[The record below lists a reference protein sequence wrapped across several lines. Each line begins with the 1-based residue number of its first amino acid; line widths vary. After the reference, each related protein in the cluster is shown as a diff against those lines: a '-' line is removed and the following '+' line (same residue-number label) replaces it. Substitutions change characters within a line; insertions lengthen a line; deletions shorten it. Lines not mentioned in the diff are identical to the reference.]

1 MKIGISVTSS
11 HKVDDPHEGAR
22 YMIERAKASREAGLD
37 TLFVGDHHVTPFPY
51 YQNNVILARMLAEWG
66 DRPFGAMYLLPLWHP
81 VTLAEQIGT
90 LASLSKAPFIMQC
103 GLGDERQGKAM
114 GVDMSRRVG
123 MFVASINTMRALWR
137 GEAVD
142 EPRYWNISQARISPL
157 PSEPV
162 DIWIGSVA
170 DKAVER
176 TARIGEGWLA
186 SPGLTPAQ
194 AGEAIIRYKQYCAEY
209 DRTPTATAIRRDIY
223 IGATSEEAKQVV
235 EPYIAEGYRD
245 ISPDA
250 LMYGSPEE
258 VADQVRVL
266 EGEGYTDIIV
276 RNLSSDHAQCIDTI
290 HRLAE
295 VKSLL
300 D

>member
-235 EPYIAEGYRD
+235 EPYIAEGYRG

>member
-11 HKVDDPHEGAR
+11 HKVEDPHEGAR

-66 DRPFGAMYLLPLWHP
+66 DRPFGALYLLPLWHP

-114 GVDMSRRVG
+114 GIDMSRRVG

-137 GEAVD
+137 GEVVD
-142 EPRYWNISQARISPL
+142 EPRYWNISQARIAPL
-157 PSEPV
+157 PSEPL

-186 SPGLTPAQ
+186 SPGLTPVQ
-194 AGEAIIRYKQYCAEY
+194 AGEAVIRYKQYCAEY

-223 IGATSEEAKQVV
+223 VGATSEEAKRVV
-235 EPYIAEGYRD
+235 EPYITEGYRG
-245 ISPDA
+245 IAPDA

-266 EGEGYTDIIV
+266 EGQGYTDIIV

-295 VKSLL
+295 VKALL